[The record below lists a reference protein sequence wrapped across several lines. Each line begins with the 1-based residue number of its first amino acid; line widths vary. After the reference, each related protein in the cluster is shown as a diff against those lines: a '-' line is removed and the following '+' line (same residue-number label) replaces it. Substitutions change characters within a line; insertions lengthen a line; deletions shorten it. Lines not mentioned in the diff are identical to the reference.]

1 MLNYSILN
9 FQLFNSGFSIIQF
22 WIFNFEVRR
31 CGAKKSCSI
40 KKRKGTMKKIMFICL
55 FALTA
60 LTASA
65 QKFALLDME
74 YILKNIPA
82 YERANEQLNQVS
94 KKWQAEVEALNTDAS
109 TMYKNY
115 QNELVFLSQEQKK
128 ARQEAIMKKEKEASD
143 LKRKY
148 FGPEGEL
155 FKKRESLMSP
165 IQDEIYNTVKEISE
179 LRGYSL
185 VLDRASESAGI
196 IFGSPKI
203 DISNEVLQKLGYN

>member
-1 MLNYSILN
+1 
-9 FQLFNSGFSIIQF
+9 
-22 WIFNFEVRR
+22 
-31 CGAKKSCSI
+31 
-40 KKRKGTMKKIMFICL
+40 MF
-55 FALTA
+55 TA
-60 LTASA
+60 TLSMQA

-94 KKWQAEVEALNTDAS
+94 KKWQAEVEALNTEAA

-115 QNELVFLSQEQKK
+115 QNEVVFISQEQKK
-128 ARQEAIMKKEKEASD
+128 DKQEAIMKKETEASD

-165 IQDEIYNTVKEISE
+165 IQDEIYNAVKEIADM
-179 LRGYSL
+179 RGYSL
-185 VLDRASESAGI
+185 VLDRASDTGI

-203 DISNEVLQKLGYN
+203 DISSEVLGKLGYSN

>member
-1 MLNYSILN
+1 
-9 FQLFNSGFSIIQF
+9 
-22 WIFNFEVRR
+22 
-31 CGAKKSCSI
+31 
-40 KKRKGTMKKIMFICL
+40 MKKIFLVIVVAM
-55 FALTA
+55 TA
-60 LTASA
+60 IAANA

-94 KKWQAEVEALNTDAS
+94 KKWQAEVEAINTEAQ

-115 QNELVFLSQEQKK
+115 QNEVAFLSNEQKK
-128 ARQEAIMKKEKEASD
+128 AKQDAIMKKEQEASE

-155 FKKRESLMSP
+155 FKKRSSLMSP
-165 IQDEIYNTVKEISE
+165 IQDEIYNVVRDIAD
-179 LRGYSL
+179 LRGYQL
-185 VLDRASESAGI
+185 VLDRASDSGI

-203 DISNEVLQKLGYN
+203 DICLLYTSPSPRDS